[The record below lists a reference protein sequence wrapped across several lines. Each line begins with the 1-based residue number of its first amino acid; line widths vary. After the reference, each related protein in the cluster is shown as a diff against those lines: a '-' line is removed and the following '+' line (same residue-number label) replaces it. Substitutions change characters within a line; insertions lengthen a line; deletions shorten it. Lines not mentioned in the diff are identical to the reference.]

1 MENVVDFSDVYAP
14 SDDVVV
20 REIEGENLIIP
31 IASGVGDMED
41 ELYSLN
47 ESGKII
53 WDKLDGKKTLDQ
65 VAIDIIDEY
74 EDAEKEIKDDVINFV
89 TELVKR
95 NILVKV

>member
-1 MENVVDFSDVYAP
+1 MDFSNVYAP

-47 ESGKII
+47 ESGKVI
-53 WDKLDGKKTLDQ
+53 WDRLDGSKTLEQ
-65 VAIDIIDEY
+65 GAADILNEY
-74 EDAEKEIKDDVINFV
+74 ADAENEIKNDVVNFV
-89 TELVKR
+89 AELVKR
-95 NILVKV
+95 NILVKI

>member
-1 MENVVDFSDVYAP
+1 MEKTVQLLDVYLP

-47 ESGKII
+47 ESGKVI
-53 WDKLDGKKTLDQ
+53 WDKLDGIKSLEQ
-65 VAIDIIDEY
+65 VAAEIVGEY
-74 EDAEKEIKDDVINFV
+74 EETENEIKEDVVNFV
-89 TELVKR
+89 GELVKR